1 MKTWKKISLVAVT
14 LLTTVFQSGCTGIPD
29 GTQAVTG
36 FELDRYLGTWYEVA
50 RLDHSFERGMSNIT
64 ANYSMRDDGGVSVV
78 NRGYKVEKGEWDEA
92 TGKAYFIGD
101 TDVGQLKVS
110 FFGPFYGGYNILELD
125 KDDYQ
130 YALIAGPDRSY
141 LWILARS
148 PELGQD
154 VLSALV
160 NKAKDLNFPVDE
172 LIYVDHTTP
181 KAAAH

>member
-1 MKTWKKISLVAVT
+1 MNFRKLYVT
-14 LLTTVFQSGCTGIPD
+14 AWLIFLGACTGIPE
-29 GTQAVTG
+29 GIEPVTG
-36 FELDRYLGTWYEVA
+36 FDQQRYLGSWHEVA
-50 RLDHSFERGMSNIT
+50 RLDHSFERGLTQVS
-64 ANYSMRDDGGVSVV
+64 AQYSIRDDGAIRVL
-78 NRGYKVEKGEWDEA
+78 NRGLDNEIGEWSEA
-92 TGKAYFIGD
+92 EGVAKFVGSS
-101 TDVGQLKVS
+101 DVAHLKVS

-148 PELGQD
+148 PELSED

-160 NKAKDLNFPVDE
+160 NKAKDLEFPVDE

-181 KAAAH
+181 